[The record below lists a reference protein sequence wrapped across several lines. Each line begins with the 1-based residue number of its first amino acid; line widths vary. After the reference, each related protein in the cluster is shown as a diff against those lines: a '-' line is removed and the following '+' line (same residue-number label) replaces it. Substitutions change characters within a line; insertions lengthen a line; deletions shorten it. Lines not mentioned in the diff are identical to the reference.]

1 MMNHSVQHHIH
12 TFAAL
17 AKQKALWHEPS
28 LREKSPLPA
37 PIANEYRTLYELTE
51 QGEVYQAV
59 VKLKDFAEV
68 CYRTVVLTAIATV
81 SQQAAAKGESAG
93 SAFALLSDFLTKP
106 PAIGNWEEKL
116 TGIKKD
122 DSALLP
128 PALSDVVGKVNEMKN
143 KLQMSAYRNEYIG
156 HGAYMATASEKLSED
171 TEKKLTV
178 LVKALSELYPLWAS
192 FTVEWQGKPQ
202 QGWQAVRRPALDT
215 EKVSVKCGE
224 TAVPVSPFILFED
237 KRYYF
242 FDKYNRTTGATEY
255 LCFSDGRRLS
265 RQVSLFSDLCRI
277 YDRTGTGLIDG
288 ELNSSV
294 IPSDLSVT
302 FDEISNL
309 ALDFVEEPSVTQW
322 LHDCLERHDKGIF
335 VLQGSKGSGKS
346 AYCAALDPLLSPY
359 DHITLE
365 NTEVR
370 CYYGSRS
377 ALYANLDF
385 ANFTENVFNLKNREG
400 LRKQIFSVSSHL
412 THTTENTGA
421 KEIASMLREWREIHY
436 KNGERHCKK
445 LLYVIDGVDLMFRAN
460 HALEKLIPT
469 DGMLSDGIYILL
481 TTRSSIPAHIAA
493 AEPKELTSSD
503 IQKISKK
510 MIDKVYQKTLG
521 IGVGKLPEFI
531 RADLAAAQMAVS
543 VMKRD
548 GNRAIRYNVE
558 TLVKRYL
565 EILFAMYGT
574 QLSERSLCL
583 IHTMLDGGRPLGLRE
598 LCSAVGDYQIS
609 LSTIGILRDFG
620 CLLDIDYLGNGVQYQ
635 IKPFFIPALRAWIK
649 TRRNTI
655 EGK

>member
-1 MMNHSVQHHIH
+1 MNHSTQKNIH
-12 TFAAL
+12 TFSAL

-28 LREKSPLPA
+28 LSEKSPLPA
-37 PIANEYRTLYELTE
+37 PIANEYRTLFELTE
-51 QGEVYQAV
+51 QDEVYQAV

-68 CYRTVVLTAIATV
+68 CYRAVVLTAIATV
-81 SQQAAAKGESAG
+81 SRQATAKGESVG
-93 SAFALLSDFLTKP
+93 TAFALLSDFLTKP
-106 PAIGNWEEKL
+106 PSIGNWEDKL
-116 TGIKKD
+116 TSIKKD
-122 DSALLP
+122 YSALLP
-128 PALSDVVGKVNEMKN
+128 PALSDVIGKVNEMKN

-156 HGAYMATASEKLSED
+156 HGAYMATASETLAKD
-171 TEKKLTV
+171 TKQKLTV
-178 LVKALSELYPLWAS
+178 LVKALSELYPMWAS
-192 FTVEWQGKPQ
+192 FTIELQGKPQ
-202 QGWQAVRRPALDT
+202 QGWQAVRRPAFHS
-215 EKVSVKCGE
+215 EKVSVKCGDK
-224 TAVPVSPFILFED
+224 AVPVSQFILFED

-255 LCFSDGRRLS
+255 LCFSDGRKLS

-277 YDRTGTGLIDG
+277 YDRTGTGRMDC
-288 ELNSSV
+288 ELNRSV
-294 IPSDLSVT
+294 IPSNLSVT

-309 ALDFVEEPSVTQW
+309 ALDFVEDTSVTQW
-322 LHDCLERHDKGIF
+322 LQDCLERHDKGIF

-346 AYCAALDPLLSPY
+346 AYCAALDPLLTPY
-359 DHITLE
+359 DRITLE

-385 ANFTENVFNLKNREG
+385 ANFTENVFNLKYQEG

-412 THTTENTGA
+412 THATENTGA
-421 KEIASMLREWREIHY
+421 KEIAAMLREWRDIQY
-436 KNGERHCKK
+436 KNGEKHCEK
-445 LLYVIDGVDLMFRAN
+445 LLYVIDGVDLMSRVN
-460 HALEKLIPT
+460 TSLEKLIPT
-469 DGMLSDGIYILL
+469 DEMLSDGIYILL
-481 TTRSSIPAHIAA
+481 TTRGAIPAHIAA
-493 AEPKELTSSD
+493 TESREITSSD
-503 IQKISKK
+503 IHKISKK

-531 RADLAAAQMAVS
+531 SADLAATQMAVS

-548 GNRAIRYNVE
+548 GNRAIRCSAE
-558 TLVKRYL
+558 TLARRYL

-583 IHTMLDGGRPLGLRE
+583 IYAMLDAGHPLALRE

-635 IKPFFIPALRAWIK
+635 IKSSYIPALRELSKAE
-649 TRRNTI
+649 TTGA
-655 EGK
+655 E